1 MMSVIRLSLLLVFF
15 ISPGAMA
22 ADFNV
27 VALPDGQGYKITGS
41 ISETDIYKYY
51 YSGIK
56 YPSMSIFYSVNGLS
70 YSYVSRNEWCEDD
83 LQNQVDWWNR
93 KLGAGIILHS
103 KDTTN
108 IKNYL
113 VQMDC
118 TYYGNRHTG
127 YWRFDQTLP
136 FPPVDESSPQCNV
149 VVPAIADMGNV
160 SFGNIA
166 HVTLSGKITCDKA
179 ATMKVR
185 LVNIA
190 DRSSPGVLK
199 IGDARVR
206 YDIDGDPESKI
217 YSVGAAAA
225 SGPLSFSLNFALS
238 HPGYQEGDKS
248 GSVLLLAEVQ

>member
-22 ADFNV
+22 ADFNI
-27 VALPDGQGYKITGS
+27 VALPDGQGYKLTGS
-41 ISETDIYKYY
+41 ISETDIRKHDRP
-51 YSGIK
+51 GIK
-56 YPSMSIFYSVNGLS
+56 KPYTGVTYSVNGLI
-70 YSYVSRNEWCEDD
+70 YSYVSYNEWCEED
-83 LQNQVDWWNR
+83 LQKQVDWWNR
-93 KLGAGIILHS
+93 KLSAGIILHS
-103 KDTTN
+103 KSTTSV
-108 IKNYL
+108 KNYL

-118 TYYGNRHTG
+118 DYGGNRRTG
-127 YWRFDQTLP
+127 SWTFEQTLP

-190 DRSSPGVLK
+190 DRTSPGVLK

-217 YSVGAAAA
+217 YSVAAAAA

-238 HPGYQEGDKS
+238 HPGSQEGDKS